1 MQLLDMV
8 NNILPHLGEAPVT
21 ALNANNQT
29 VTMVLRNIEDQ
40 RVNILSEGWWFNT
53 TVVELQADPEGE
65 LRTPINLAAYYPID
79 GTRIEP
85 RGKLMYDLDNRTFVH
100 SPHRKY
106 RGKLIENLAV
116 LELPVYAARL
126 VMFRAA
132 VECYM
137 KDFGVDGTVQA
148 LTQQGEVQRVL
159 LTQEHLRKAKLTMN
173 GKAYVDYINSL
184 NT

>member
-21 ALNANNQT
+21 ALNSNNQT
-29 VTMVLRNIEDQ
+29 VTMILRNIEDQ
-40 RVNILSEGWWFNT
+40 RANILAEGWWFNT
-53 TVVELQADPEGE
+53 TIVELQADPEGE
-65 LRTPINLAAYYPID
+65 LRTPLNLAAYYPTD
-79 GTRIEP
+79 GTHIEP
-85 RGKLMYDLDNRTFVH
+85 RGRLMYDLANRTFVH
-100 SPHRKY
+100 SPTRKY
-106 RGKLIENLAV
+106 RGKLVEKLTV
-116 LELPVYAARL
+116 EELPVYAARL

-137 KDFGVDGTVQA
+137 KDFGVDSTVQA
-148 LTQQGEVQRVL
+148 LTQQANVQHIL

-173 GKAYVDYINSL
+173 GKAYMGYINSL

>member
-21 ALNANNQT
+21 AINSTNQT
-29 VTMVLRNIEDQ
+29 VSMIVRNIEDQ
-40 RVNILSEGWWFNT
+40 RVNILAEGWWFNT
-53 TVVELQADPEGE
+53 SVIELQADPEGE
-65 LRTPINLAAYYPID
+65 LRTPINLAAYYPTD

-100 SPHRKY
+100 SPHKKY
-106 RGKLIENLAV
+106 RGKLVENLEV
-116 LELPVYAARL
+116 EELPVYAARL

-132 VECYM
+132 TECYM
-137 KDFGVDGTVQA
+137 KDFGVDSTAQA

-173 GKAYVDYINSL
+173 GVALAQYLHSL